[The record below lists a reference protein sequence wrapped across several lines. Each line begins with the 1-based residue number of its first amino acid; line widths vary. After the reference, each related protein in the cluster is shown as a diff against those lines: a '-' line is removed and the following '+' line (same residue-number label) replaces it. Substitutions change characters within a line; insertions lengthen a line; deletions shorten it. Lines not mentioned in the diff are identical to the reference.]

1 MAERGLVA
9 SDDINHLGPVAHE
22 NISAR
27 HLVEAVDRAQQRRF
41 PRARKPHEHADFA
54 FFHHQAGARRTQHGT
69 GFFEDFRPALARIKH
84 AQRLPD
90 VLAKKNIDIFEFN
103 RRGHFFA
110 PAFTAR
116 TRSRMIARMTIARPA
131 SMPSGML
138 RLASALFTGLPK
150 LGAPIR
156 VANTTME

>member
-54 FFHHQAGARRTQHGT
+54 FFHHQAGARRTQHG
-69 GFFEDFRPALARIKH
+69 
-84 AQRLPD
+84 
-90 VLAKKNIDIFEFN
+90 
-103 RRGHFFA
+103 
-110 PAFTAR
+110 
-116 TRSRMIARMTIARPA
+116 
-131 SMPSGML
+131 
-138 RLASALFTGLPK
+138 
-150 LGAPIR
+150 APIR
-156 VANTTME
+156 VANTTMESDSMMHCVRPAMIDGSAAGSSTFHSNCRLVAPKLSPASSMGLGIEVSPRYVMRTGAGMAKMTVTMRAGAAPKPNRMRIGMR